1 MILNFTKNKRS
12 DSMIG
17 IIKKYI
23 LVCNAIVSKIWD
35 PCNKKEKEKKIRDP
49 SFVFFLNRVE
59 RLW

>member
-1 MILNFTKNKRS
+1 
-12 DSMIG
+12 MIG